1 MQLQPVVKDYVFITS
16 LPVPVLLF
24 TNPLKMLNLSPH
36 VQYLINKMTS
46 FTGSFSQLI
55 IVANYTNCSIHCSKY
70 IDFQKFS
77 S

>member
-16 LPVPVLLF
+16 LPIPVLLF
-24 TNPLKMLNLSPH
+24 TNPFKMLNLFPH

-55 IVANYTNCSIHCSKY
+55 IVVNYTNCNIHCSKC
-70 IDFQKFS
+70 IAFQKFS

>member
-24 TNPLKMLNLSPH
+24 TNPLKMLNLFPH
-36 VQYLINKMTS
+36 VQHFIHKMTY

-55 IVANYTNCSIHCSKY
+55 ILASYTSCNIHYFKCT
-70 IDFQKFS
+70 DFQKFS
-77 S
+77 L